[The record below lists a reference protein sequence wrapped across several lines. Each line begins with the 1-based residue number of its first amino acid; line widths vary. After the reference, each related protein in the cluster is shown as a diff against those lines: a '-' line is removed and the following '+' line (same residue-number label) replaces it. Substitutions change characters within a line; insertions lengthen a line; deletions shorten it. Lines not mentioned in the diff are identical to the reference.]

1 MSFFLLE
8 QNRYQDKSQRKQLR
22 LGQGGWCWGIWMEVM
37 GNVPAHCQHP
47 MQGRVFDAG
56 VFMSELSLLILPEM
70 ESLTLTSCGLNS
82 VQNQPGWA
90 LLSGDLEC
98 GLTLAP
104 GGELS
109 AYTES
114 PWGLVSLSVEV
125 EEGGFVR
132 LADS

>member
-1 MSFFLLE
+1 
-8 QNRYQDKSQRKQLR
+8 
-22 LGQGGWCWGIWMEVM
+22 
-37 GNVPAHCQHP
+37 
-47 MQGRVFDAG
+47 
-56 VFMSELSLLILPEM
+56 MSELSLLILPEM

-114 PWGLVSLSVEV
+114 SWGLVSLSVEV